1 MVLTKRQKD
10 ILIYLCSKR
19 GYITIKQLAMKFNVS
34 NRTIQNDLAFID
46 SFLSNS
52 KVIIDRKSSK
62 GIKVIANEPEISN
75 LRQKLKSLKY
85 RALDN
90 YERLSIISL
99 LLLCNPINTFEQLSS
114 ACDVSRQTIIN
125 SFQQIEDNFIKEGI
139 EIHKIKGIG
148 IKITGDEIRIRKY
161 FESKLS
167 ESIQDEV
174 ILSVVVRNSKLMEFD
189 KIANE
194 IIESVEN
201 KLNIQFIEFMK
212 IKLLLDYSLY
222 RIGNGHALPADK
234 CTNIK
239 EIKDYK
245 GYEPI
250 ISALSDFEYS
260 ISDKLYFC
268 SLFMN
273 AKISDKYS
281 ENLKAYKDSIDE
293 ARMVSE
299 YLFNKLQAIQPLAI
313 DSKERF
319 IHGLTLHL
327 RVAIYRIRNKIPIH
341 NEFLTQIKISM
352 PLIYEFTKKELL
364 KCEKEFD
371 IAFDENEIAFIA
383 MYIASAYENSFK
395 TESKLAV
402 LLVCSFGIATSSIL
416 KTKILQAIPFECN
429 IIGPMSERD
438 ADDYLSKNEVN
449 LIISTNEYHA
459 KDIPII
465 TVNPLLFPEDI
476 DYIKSRLFQLSYS
489 MMCTHF
495 IKSCA
500 NFGNE
505 KGGPTYIKDYVV
517 KENIQIVDTCKTWA
531 DAIKLAAKPLL
542 DKGKIEQRYV
552 NRMIEAVEQF
562 GTYMVFEPE
571 TAFIHAG
578 TEDGINENCTA
589 ILVLRNPIIFGN
601 KNSKIVRNLVVLG
614 IKNKDE
620 DSLLK
625 FIYIF
630 ENKLNLSNLAS
641 KKITIDA
648 IYNMHD

>member
-75 LRQKLKSLKY
+75 LRKELESLKY
-85 RALDN
+85 RTLDN
-90 YERLSIISL
+90 DERLSIISL
-99 LLLCNPINTFEQLSS
+99 LLLCNPINTFEQLSN

-125 SFQQIEDNFIKEGI
+125 YFQQVENNFIKEGI
-139 EIHKIKGIG
+139 EIHKIKGTG
-148 IKITGDEIRIRKY
+148 IKIIGDEIRIRKY

-194 IIESVEN
+194 IIELVEN
-201 KLNIQFIEFMK
+201 KLNVQFIEFMK

-222 RIGNGHALPADK
+222 RIGSGCALPADK

-250 ISALSDFEYS
+250 ISVLSDFEYS

-273 AKISDKYS
+273 AKISDQYS
-281 ENLKAYKDSIDE
+281 DNLKTYRDSTDE
-293 ARMVSE
+293 ARMISE
-299 YLFNKLQAIQPLAI
+299 YLFNKLQTIQPLAI

-341 NEFLTQIKISM
+341 NELLTQIKISM

-371 IAFDENEIAFIA
+371 IAFEENEIAFIA
-383 MYIASAYENSFK
+383 MYIGSAYENSFK

-416 KTKILQAIPFECN
+416 KTKILQVIPECN

-449 LIISTNEYHA
+449 LIISTNEYQA

-500 NFGNE
+500 NFENE
-505 KGGPTYIKDYVV
+505 REEAIYIKDYVA

-542 DKGKIEQRYV
+542 NKGKIEQRYV

-562 GTYMVFEPE
+562 GTYMVFVPE

-601 KNSKIVRNLVVLG
+601 KDSEIVRNLVVLG

-620 DSLLK
+620 NSLLK
-625 FIYIF
+625 LIYIF

-641 KKITIDA
+641 KKLTIDA

>member
-1 MVLTKRQKD
+1 MMLTKRQKD

-19 GYITIKQLAMKFNVS
+19 EYITIKQLAMKFNVS
-34 NRTIQNDLAFID
+34 NRTIQNDLAFTD

-52 KVIIDRKSSK
+52 KVIIDRKSNK
-62 GIKVIANEPEISN
+62 GIKVIANESEIFN
-75 LRQKLKSLKY
+75 LCQELKSLKY
-85 RALDN
+85 RTLDN

-99 LLLCNPINTFEQLSS
+99 LLLCNPINTFEQLSN
-114 ACDVSRQTIIN
+114 ACGVSRQTIIN
-125 SFQQIEDNFIKEGI
+125 SFQQVEDNFIKEGI
-139 EIHKIKGIG
+139 KIHKIRGTG

-201 KLNIQFIEFMK
+201 ELNVQFIEFMK

-222 RIGNGHALPADK
+222 RIGNGCALPADK

-245 GYEPI
+245 GYESI
-250 ISALSDFEYS
+250 ISALSNFEYS

-273 AKISDKYS
+273 AKISDQYS
-281 ENLKAYKDSIDE
+281 DNLKTYRDSIDE
-293 ARMVSE
+293 ARMISE

-313 DSKERF
+313 DSKEHF

-383 MYIASAYENSFK
+383 MYIGSAYENSFK
-395 TESKLAV
+395 TESRLAV

-416 KTKILQAIPFECN
+416 KTKILQAIPECN

-489 MMCTHF
+489 AMCTHF

-500 NFGNE
+500 NFENE
-505 KGGPTYIKDYVV
+505 KGEPTYVKDYVA

-531 DAIKLAAKPLL
+531 DAIKLTAKPLL

-552 NRMIEAVEQF
+552 SRMIEAVEQF
-562 GTYMVFEPE
+562 GTYMVFVPE

-578 TEDGINENCTA
+578 IEDGINENCTA

-620 DSLLK
+620 DSLLRL
-625 FIYIF
+625 IYIF
-630 ENKLNLSNLAS
+630 ENKLNLSSLAS

>member
-62 GIKVIANEPEISN
+62 GIKVIASESEISN

-85 RALDN
+85 RTLDN

-99 LLLCNPINTFEQLSS
+99 LLLCNPINTFEQLSN
-114 ACDVSRQTIIN
+114 ACGVSRQTIIN
-125 SFQQIEDNFIKEGI
+125 SFQQVEDNFIKGGI
-139 EIHKIKGIG
+139 EIHKIRGTG
-148 IKITGDEIRIRKY
+148 IKITGDEIRVRKY

-174 ILSVVVRNSKLMEFD
+174 ILNVVVRNSKLMEFD

-201 KLNIQFIEFMK
+201 KLNVQFIEFMK
-212 IKLLLDYSLY
+212 IRLLLDYSLY
-222 RIGNGHALPADK
+222 RIGNGCALTADK

-245 GYEPI
+245 GYESI

-273 AKISDKYS
+273 AKISDQYS
-281 ENLKAYKDSIDE
+281 DNLKTYRDSIDE
-293 ARMVSE
+293 ARMISE

-319 IHGLTLHL
+319 IHELTLHL

-383 MYIASAYENSFK
+383 MYIGSAYENSFK
-395 TESKLAV
+395 TESRLAV

-416 KTKILQAIPFECN
+416 KTKILQAIPECN

-476 DYIKSRLFQLSYS
+476 NYIKSRLFQLSYS

-500 NFGNE
+500 NFGNK
-505 KGGPTYIKDYVV
+505 KGEPTYIKDYVA
-517 KENIQIVDTCKTWA
+517 KENIQIVDTCKTWV

-562 GTYMVFEPE
+562 GTYMVFVPE

-589 ILVLRNPIIFGN
+589 ILVLRNPIIFSN

-625 FIYIF
+625 LIYIF
-630 ENKLNLSNLAS
+630 ENKLNLSSLAS

>member
-62 GIKVIANEPEISN
+62 GIKVIASESEISN

-85 RALDN
+85 RTLDN

-99 LLLCNPINTFEQLSS
+99 LLLCNPINTFEQLSN
-114 ACDVSRQTIIN
+114 ACGVSRQTIIN
-125 SFQQIEDNFIKEGI
+125 SFQQVEDNFIKGGI
-139 EIHKIKGIG
+139 EIHKIRGTG
-148 IKITGDEIRIRKY
+148 IKITGDEIRVRKY

-174 ILSVVVRNSKLMEFD
+174 ILNVVVRNSKLMEFD

-201 KLNIQFIEFMK
+201 KLNVQFIEFMK
-212 IKLLLDYSLY
+212 IRLLLDYSLY
-222 RIGNGHALPADK
+222 RIGNGCALTADK

-245 GYEPI
+245 GYGPI
-250 ISALSDFEYS
+250 ISTLSDFEYS
-260 ISDKLYFC
+260 ISDKFYFC

-273 AKISDKYS
+273 AKISDQYS
-281 ENLKAYKDSIDE
+281 DNLKTYRDSIDE
-293 ARMVSE
+293 ARMISE

-319 IHGLTLHL
+319 IHELTLHL

-341 NEFLTQIKISM
+341 NEFLTQIKMSM

-371 IAFDENEIAFIA
+371 IAFNENEIAFIA

-395 TESKLAV
+395 TELKLSV

-416 KTKILQAIPFECN
+416 KTRILQAIPECN
-429 IIGPMSERD
+429 IIGPMPERD

-476 DYIKSRLFQLSYS
+476 NYIKSRLFQLSYS

-500 NFGNE
+500 NFGNK
-505 KGGPTYIKDYVV
+505 KGEPTYIKDYVA
-517 KENIQIVDTCKTWA
+517 KENIQIVDTCKTWV

-562 GTYMVFEPE
+562 GTYMVFVPE

-589 ILVLRNPIIFGN
+589 ILVLRNPIIFSN

>member
-1 MVLTKRQKD
+1 MVLTKRQRD
-10 ILIYLCSKR
+10 ILIYLCSQR
-19 GYITIKQLAMKFNVS
+19 EYITIKQLAMKFNVS
-34 NRTIQNDLAFID
+34 NRTIQNDLALID

-52 KVIIDRKSSK
+52 KIIIDRKSSK
-62 GIKVIANEPEISN
+62 GIKVNADESEISN
-75 LRQKLKSLKY
+75 LRQELKSLKY
-85 RALDN
+85 RTLDN
-90 YERLSIISL
+90 HERLSIISL
-99 LLLCNPINTFEQLSS
+99 LLLCNTTNTFEQMSN
-114 ACDVSRQTIIN
+114 ACCVSRQTVID
-125 SFQQIEDNFIKEGI
+125 SFEQVEDNFTKEGI
-139 EIHKIKGIG
+139 EIWRIKGTG
-148 IKITGDEIRIRKY
+148 IKVSGDELQIRKY

-167 ESIQDEV
+167 ELISDEV
-174 ILSVVVRNSKLMEFD
+174 IMSAVIKNSKLMEFD
-189 KIANE
+189 KTANE
-194 IIESVEN
+194 IIESVES
-201 KLNIQFIEFMK
+201 KLNVQFIEFMK
-212 IKLLLDYSLY
+212 IKLLLDYSLF
-222 RIGNGHALPADK
+222 RIGNCHALPSDER
-234 CTNIK
+234 TDIE
-239 EIKDYK
+239 EIKAYK
-245 GYEPI
+245 EFEPI
-250 ISALSDFEYS
+250 INALSSYEYS

-273 AKISDKYS
+273 AKISDQYS
-281 ENLKAYKDSIDE
+281 DNLKTYRDNIDE
-293 ARMVSE
+293 ASIISE
-299 YLFNKLQAIQPLAI
+299 YLFNKLQAIQPLDA

-327 RVAIYRIRNKIPIH
+327 KVAIYRIRNKIAIQ
-341 NEFLTQIKISM
+341 NELLTQIKISI

-371 IAFDENEIAFIA
+371 LEFDENEIAFIA
-383 MYIASAYENSFK
+383 MYIDSAYENSFQ

-416 KTKILQAIPFECN
+416 KTRILQAIPECN
-429 IIGPMSERD
+429 IIGPISEKD
-438 ADDYLSKNEVN
+438 AVDYVGKNEVN
-449 LIISTNEYHA
+449 LIISTNDYEV
-459 KDIPII
+459 KDIPAI

-476 DYIKSRLFQLSYS
+476 DYIKNRLFQLSYS

-500 NFGNE
+500 NFE
-505 KGGPTYIKDYVV
+505 KEKRKPTYIKDYAA
-517 KENIQIVDTCKTWA
+517 KEDIQIADTCKTWV

-562 GTYMVFEPE
+562 GTYMVLVPE

-625 FIYIF
+625 LIYVF

-641 KKITIDA
+641 KEVTIDT
-648 IYNMHD
+648 IHNMHD